1 MLLVAGAS
9 ATTAFA
15 EAGETPV
22 TDAGRPEM
30 SGSKSESPLEA
41 QRRSSCTVSTDVFPW
56 GGGTVTVTTTTTC
69 VSCSGA
75 EACAM
80 ATAANT
86 AYINANF

>member
-9 ATTAFA
+9 ATTTFA
-15 EAGETPV
+15 ETSETPV

-30 SGSKSESPLEA
+30 SGNKSEAPLEA
-41 QRRSSCTVSTDVFPW
+41 LRRSSCTVSTDVYSW
-56 GGGTVTVTTTTTC
+56 NGSVTTVTTTVTC
-69 VSCSGA
+69 GSCSGA